1 MPKLAIAIAVSL
13 LAGLAIGALLV
24 GDRPDSAATA
34 PQPPERVD
42 GGDQERLLRLEQM
55 LLEEREARIA
65 LEDTMALLFEEL
77 EGTVDEGRRVV
88 AEREARQSAVAL
100 EEGRRRDRSNW
111 AEDYNKRRVARMVEG
126 GFTEEEAR
134 DLIEQ
139 ESAASYQAMRAAW
152 EAQRSDEPFD
162 PYAPRNDPQR
172 ILRESIG
179 DDAYERYLE
188 AQGQPTAVQVMQVLS
203 GSPAALVGL
212 EPGDQIARYNGERI
226 FSVSDLRQLAMQ
238 GSPGEAA
245 VIDIVRDGVTMQ
257 LTVPAGPIGVR
268 GSGARTRGI
277 NWWGG

>member
-1 MPKLAIAIAVSL
+1 MPKLVVAIVISL
-13 LAGLAIGALLV
+13 LAGLAVGAWVV

-34 PQPPERVD
+34 PEPPERVD
-42 GGDQERLLRLEQM
+42 GGNEERLPRLEQM
-55 LLEEREARIA
+55 LLEEREARLA
-65 LEDTMALLFEEL
+65 LEDTVALLFEEL
-77 EGTVDEGRRVV
+77 EGAVDENRRGV
-88 AEREARQSAVAL
+88 ADREARRAVAL
-100 EEGRRRDRSNW
+100 EEGRRRDRTNW

-134 DLIEQ
+134 SLIEQ
-139 ESAASYQAMRAAW
+139 ESAASYAAMRAAW
-152 EAQRSDEPFD
+152 EAQRSGEAFD
-162 PYAPRNDPQR
+162 PYASWNDPQR

-203 GSPAALVGL
+203 GSPAAQVGL
-212 EPGDQIARYNGERI
+212 GPGDQITRYNGERI
-226 FSVSDLRQLAMQ
+226 FSASDLRQLTIQ
-238 GSPGEAA
+238 GSPGEDV

-257 LTVPAGPIGVR
+257 LTVPAGPIGVM